1 MIGGHMKQ
9 LLKVFMLI
17 SVLITMPAC
26 SISFDLTAT
35 PTPNAPTVE
44 AIPFLTAEPTD
55 AESVPTLEPTTA
67 ETITVY
73 FTDQAK
79 FAVGTLPFEV
89 AVLRPLPEGADPVR
103 AVLDAFFAGPTAEET
118 AQGLVLVSSGFT
130 GVREYSLVNGIAHIH
145 LEGTCANN
153 GAAYSVAS
161 VIARNLEQFPKITA
175 YKIYDENDDNLDP
188 DSAMS
193 SLPYCLEP

>member
-1 MIGGHMKQ
+1 MNRI
-9 LLKVFMLI
+9 LKAGMLCI
-17 SVLITMPAC
+17 SVFIMLAC
-26 SISFDLTAT
+26 SISFDLT
-35 PTPNAPTVE
+35 PTPKPPTQTVE
-44 AIPFLTAEPTD
+44 AIPFLTAAPTD
-55 AESVPTLEPTTA
+55 SESVPTLEPVSV
-67 ETITVY
+67 ETITIY
-73 FTDQAK
+73 FTDQAR
-79 FAVGTLPFEV
+79 FTAGTLPFEV

-103 AVLDAFFAGPTAEET
+103 AVLDAFFAGPTADEA
-118 AQGLVLVSSGFT
+118 AQGLVLVSSGFV

-161 VIARNLEQFPKITA
+161 VIAKNLEQFPQITA

-188 DSAMS
+188 DSTMS